1 MNISVYGE
9 VENFLTEV
17 SGGFCENTMQS
28 GLRER
33 SGASLDIYR
42 CRQIQPSIT
51 GSWGKESYL
60 GVG

>member
-1 MNISVYGE
+1 MNINVYGE

-33 SGASLDIYR
+33 SG
-42 CRQIQPSIT
+42 C
-51 GSWGKESYL
+51 
-60 GVG
+60 